1 MLLAYQRAVSNAIC
15 SLENEDPAADTLTEP
30 SDYLTDSDSWI
41 MLPVVQVGSGSL
53 GEHVLVTRSDHLM
66 FVVRMMFVLMVTML
80 MMYATF
86 API

>member
-41 MLPVVQVGSGSL
+41 MLPLVQVGSCSL
-53 GEHVLVTRSDHLM
+53 GEHVLVTLRPHVCCLNDVCTNGHNAHD
-66 FVVRMMFVLMVTML
+66 
-80 MMYATF
+80 YATF
-86 API
+86 APV